1 MFAKIWYGYCNIE
14 DFQTDR
20 ILGTG
25 SYGRVQIARYI
36 RTGQVCAIKALSKA
50 QILREKQYDHVK
62 QEKDILQ
69 KIDFPFIVNLL
80 GYAQDKE
87 CIYLILE
94 YVCGGELFRHLRHW
108 GRFSEPTARFYAAQ
122 VLLSFEYLHS
132 RNIIYRDLKPE
143 NLLLDE
149 MGYIKVA
156 DFGFAKV
163 VDRRT
168 FTLCGTPDYLAPEIL
183 LNKGHGKPVD
193 WWTFGVLVYEMLA
206 GFTPF
211 QDSDTFG
218 TYQKILKC
226 KLRFPTHFSYNARDL
241 INKLLTPDLTKRIG
255 CLKGGVRDIKSH
267 PFFEHVDWDWLLQK
281 RETPPY
287 KPICNGKEDVSN
299 FEDYS
304 HLGPMKHAFELTA
317 KDQEVFEYI

>member
-1 MFAKIWYGYCNIE
+1 MAFMHRFGRVRRFQRPAEIWYGYCNIE

-50 QILREKQYDHVK
+50 QILREKQ
-62 QEKDILQ
+62 
-69 KIDFPFIVNLL
+69 
-80 GYAQDKE
+80 
-87 CIYLILE
+87 
-94 YVCGGELFRHLRHW
+94 
-108 GRFSEPTARFYAAQ
+108 RFYAAQ